1 MDHEKKLRT
10 LLLTALNQSVSD
22 LHFTKSHS
30 GIIVEH
36 RSLTGSIEIQKQNLS
51 TSFFEYLKYR
61 ARMDLLNL
69 AKPQS
74 TQFSITIQDLRID
87 IRCAYVKSRSIETL
101 VLRILNPPYLLT
113 LNQLVLD
120 PNLRKTLTDDLKRNA
135 GLLLF
140 SGSTGSGKTTSLYT
154 CLDWIKNS
162 KIYSVEDPIERIRD
176 HIVQLEV
183 NERLNFGFEEAI
195 KQILR
200 HDPNIIVIG
209 EIRSPKEAQA
219 ALRCALSG
227 HLVVSTIHA
236 NSAYLTLQRLNDFEI
251 PRELIDDVLVAIY
264 YQNLEYSEKQG
275 KRFAHFSRY
284 PSISTSL

>member
-10 LLLTALNQSVSD
+10 LILTALNQSVSD
-22 LHFTKSHS
+22 LHFTKSQT
-30 GIIVEH
+30 GITFEH
-36 RSLTGSIEIQKQNLS
+36 RSLTGSIDLQEQSIS
-51 TSFFEYLKYR
+51 SSFFEYLKYR
-61 ARMDLLNL
+61 SRMDLLNL

-74 TQFSITIQDLRID
+74 TQFSINTHELRID

-113 LNQLVLD
+113 LQQLVQD
-120 PNLRKTLTDDLKRNA
+120 PLLRKTLTQDLKKNA

-154 CLDWIKNS
+154 CLDWIENS

-176 HIVQLEV
+176 HVVQLEV

-195 KQILR
+195 KQVLR

-219 ALRCALSG
+219 AIRCALSG
-227 HLVVSTIHA
+227 HLVISTIHA
-236 NSAYLTLQRLNDFEI
+236 NSAYLTLQRLTDFDV
-251 PRELIDDVLVAIY
+251 PRELIHDLLVAIY

-275 KRFAHFSRY
+275 KRLAHFTRY
-284 PSISTSL
+284 PCITPSL